1 MPQLKSPIQVD
12 LAHEFL
18 TRSFTPGE
26 TIAVLLRSEYP
37 LRTQQRIVRF
47 ECAIAPRYLR
57 WLAYENARGA
67 NIYVAA
73 NPLRFGSRKRIKES
87 IDEVRHL
94 YDEVRHLYIDIDSD
108 GDARLAAIR
117 TSDTVPIPSTILS
130 TSPRKYQVLWQ
141 VDDFRFA
148 EQERLLK
155 LIAIAFCGDPACT
168 DCNRVLRLPGFLN
181 NKYDPAH
188 PVIAEYPSNSVSKP
202 EDFRLDDAL
211 IDFIPIWP
219 RRSAQIVPGEK
230 TNSENDWAWISH
242 ELAAGKDPVKLTRI
256 LAERRSD
263 KPNPLYYAQRTVDT
277 ASARLWLLE
286 GILFCDI
293 VTMLE
298 VRRRFEIPT
307 TLNVARAHE
316 IARTTQ
322 HMISRQK
329 IA

>member
-1 MPQLKSPIQVD
+1 MPQLSNAIQID

-18 TRSFTPGE
+18 ARSFTPGE
-26 TIAVLLRSEYP
+26 TLAVLLRSEYP

-73 NPLRFGSRKRIKES
+73 NPLRFGSRKRSKES
-87 IDEVRHL
+87 I
-94 YDEVRHLYIDIDSD
+94 DEVRHLYIDIDSD
-108 GDARLAAIR
+108 GDARLATIR

-130 TSPRKYQVLWQ
+130 TSPGKYQVLWQ

-155 LIAIAFCGDPACT
+155 HLAIAFGGDPACT

-188 PVIAEYPSNSVSKP
+188 LVTAGYPSNFVSKP

-211 IDFIPIWP
+211 IESLLICARKPAHI
-219 RRSAQIVPGEK
+219 RRDQK
-230 TNSENDWAWISH
+230 TNSENDWAWISR
-242 ELAAGKDPVKLTRI
+242 ELAAGKDAVKLTRT
-256 LAERRSD
+256 LAECRSD
-263 KPNPLYYAQRTVDT
+263 KPNPLYYAQRTVDV

-286 GILFCDI
+286 GIPFCDI

-298 VRRRFEIPT
+298 VRRRFEIPS

-316 IARTTQ
+316 IARTAR
-322 HMISRQK
+322 HMISRQN

>member
-26 TIAVLLRSEYP
+26 TLAVLLRGEYP
-37 LRTQQRIVRF
+37 VKTQQRIIRF
-47 ECAIAPRYLR
+47 ECAVAPRYLR

-73 NPLRFGSRKRIKES
+73 NPLRFGSRKRTKES
-87 IDEVRHL
+87 I
-94 YDEVRHLYIDIDSD
+94 DEVRHLYIDIDSD
-108 GDARLAAIR
+108 GEARLAAIR
-117 TSDTVPIPSTILS
+117 ASEMVPNPSMILS
-130 TSPRKYQVLWQ
+130 TSPSKYQVLWQ
-141 VDDFRFA
+141 VSDFKFA

-155 LIAIAFCGDPACT
+155 LLAIAFGGDPACT

-181 NKYDPAH
+181 HKYDPAH
-188 PVIAEYPSNSVSKP
+188 LVTAAYLSDFVSKP
-202 EDFRLDDAL
+202 EDFHLDDSL
-211 IDFIPIWP
+211 IESRPTCP
-219 RRSAQIVPGEK
+219 RTPVHDARDQK
-230 TNSENDWAWISH
+230 TNSENDWAWVFR
-242 ELAAGKDPVKLTRI
+242 ELAAGKDAFKLTRI

-263 KPNPLYYAQRTVDT
+263 KPNPIYYAQRTIDV

-286 GILFCDI
+286 GISFCDI

-298 VRRRFEIPT
+298 VRRRFEIPS
-307 TLNVARAHE
+307 TLNLARAHE
-316 IARTTQ
+316 IARTAQ

>member
-1 MPQLKSPIQVD
+1 MPQHNSAIQVD

-26 TIAVLLRSEYP
+26 TLAVLLRGEYP
-37 LRTQQRIVRF
+37 VKTQQRIVRF
-47 ECAIAPRYLR
+47 ECAVAPRYLR

-73 NPLRFGSRKRIKES
+73 NPLRFGSRKRTKES
-87 IDEVRHL
+87 IDQ
-94 YDEVRHLYIDIDSD
+94 VRHLYIDIDSD
-108 GDARLAAIR
+108 GDARLAAVR

-130 TSPRKYQVLWQ
+130 TSPGKYQILWQ

-148 EQERLLK
+148 EQERVLK
-155 LIAIAFCGDPACT
+155 LLAIAFGGDAACT

-181 NKYDPAH
+181 IKYDPAH
-188 PVIAEYPSNSVSKP
+188 LVTAEYPSDLVAKP

-211 IDFIPIWP
+211 IDHIPIRH
-219 RRSAQIVPGEK
+219 RRSAQIVPAEK
-230 TNSENDWAWISH
+230 TNSENDWAWILH
-242 ELAAGKDPVKLTRI
+242 ELAAGKDAVKLTRT
-256 LAERRSD
+256 LAECRSD
-263 KPNPLYYAQRTVDT
+263 KPNPLYYAQRTVDV

-286 GILFCDI
+286 GVRFCDI

-298 VRRRFEIPT
+298 VRRRFEIPS

-316 IARTTQ
+316 IARTAQ

>member
-1 MPQLKSPIQVD
+1 MPQLKSPIQVN

-26 TIAVLLRSEYP
+26 TLAVLLRGEFP
-37 LRTQQRIVRF
+37 VRTQQRIVRF
-47 ECAIAPRYLR
+47 ECAVAPRYLR

-73 NPLRFGSRKRIKES
+73 NPLRFGSKKRTKES
-87 IDEVRHL
+87 I
-94 YDEVRHLYIDIDSD
+94 DEVRHLYIDIDSD
-108 GDARLAAIR
+108 GDARLEAVRSSKI
-117 TSDTVPIPSTILS
+117 VPTPSTILS
-130 TSPRKYQVLWQ
+130 TSAGKYQVLWQ
-141 VDDFRFA
+141 VDNFRFA

-155 LIAIAFCGDPACT
+155 LLAIAFRGDPACT

-188 PVIAEYPSNSVSKP
+188 LVTAEYPSNSVSKP

-211 IDFIPIWP
+211 IESIPICR
-219 RRSAQIVPGEK
+219 RRSAQIVAGEK

-256 LAERRSD
+256 LAEQRSD
-263 KPNPLYYAQRTVDT
+263 KPNPLYYAQRTVDI
-277 ASARLWLLE
+277 ASARLWVLE
-286 GILFCDI
+286 DIPFCDI

-316 IARTTQ
+316 IARTAQ

>member
-1 MPQLKSPIQVD
+1 MPQLKSSIQLD

-26 TIAVLLRSEYP
+26 TLAVLLRGEYP
-37 LRTQQRIVRF
+37 VKTQQRIVRF
-47 ECAIAPRYLR
+47 ECAVAPRYLR

-73 NPLRFGSRKRIKES
+73 NPLRFGSRKRTKES
-87 IDEVRHL
+87 I
-94 YDEVRHLYIDIDSD
+94 DEVRHLYIDIDSD
-108 GDARLAAIR
+108 GDARLAVIR
-117 TSDTVPIPSTILS
+117 TSDTVPIPTTILS
-130 TSPRKYQVLWQ
+130 TSPGKHQVLWQ
-141 VDDFRFA
+141 VDNFRFA

-155 LIAIAFCGDPACT
+155 LLAIAFGGDPACT

-188 PVIAEYPSNSVSKP
+188 LVTAEYSSDSVSKP
-202 EDFRLDDAL
+202 EDFQLDNAL
-211 IDFIPIWP
+211 IESIPIWP
-219 RRSAQIVPGEK
+219 RKPAQNATSQK
-230 TNSENDWAWISH
+230 TNSENDWAWISR
-242 ELAAGKDPVKLTRI
+242 ELAAGKDAVKLTRT
-256 LAERRSD
+256 LAECRSD
-263 KPNPLYYAQRTVDT
+263 KPNPLYYAQRTVDI

-286 GILFCDI
+286 GISFCDV

-307 TLNVARAHE
+307 TLNLARAHE
-316 IARTTQ
+316 IARTAQ